1 MNGEKRHKGLE
12 IIIYKSL
19 IIAAGIMTVIVL
31 MAIADDYGLLVLGA
45 AFAFVPVIFLAF
57 VAILVISVVG
67 LVMCSWLLIRHLLL
81 WYAYLFTLVL
91 FLELIVPAKLSNFI
105 MALGVVLLLIL
116 PVIWV
121 RNASRS

>member
-1 MNGEKRHKGLE
+1 VNGEKRHKGLE

-57 VAILVISVVG
+57 AAILVISVVG

-105 MALGVVLLLIL
+105 MALGVVILLIL